1 MLDVIGAGA
10 TATSEGDWHTLWQ
23 TSVESKRVQ
32 QEIEAI
38 HTEGRSRPAVEASIG
53 TEFATPW
60 LYQTIQLLKRDA
72 QAHWRNP
79 TYLMAKLILNTVGG
93 LFIGFTFFHSKNSQQ
108 GTQNK
113 LFVSRLLFL
122 NSNTTLTSFLVN
134 IHGNHP

>member
-10 TATSEGDWHTLWQ
+10 AATSGDWHELWR
-23 TSVESKRVQ
+23 TSIESKRIQ
-32 QEIEAI
+32 EEIEAI
-38 HTEGRSRPAVEASIG
+38 HIEGRSRPAVEASIR

-60 LYQTIQLLKRDA
+60 FYQTIQLLKRDA

-93 LFIGFTFFHSKNSQQ
+93 LFIGFTFFHSKDSQQ

-113 LFVSRLLFL
+113 LFVSCLLSL
-122 NSNTTLTSFLVN
+122 NTNISLTPNLVN
-134 IHGNHP
+134 IHGDHP

>member
-10 TATSEGDWHTLWQ
+10 TATSGENWHELWR
-23 TSVESKRVQ
+23 TSIESKRVQ
-32 QEIEAI
+32 QEIETI
-38 HTEGRSRPAVEASIG
+38 HTEGRSRPAVEASIR

-60 LYQTIQLLKRDA
+60 FYQTVQLLKRDA

-93 LFIGFTFFHSKNSQQ
+93 LFIGFTFFHSKDSQQ

-113 LFVSRLLFL
+113 LFVSCLLL
-122 NSNTTLTSFLVN
+122 LSSNTTLTPFSVH
-134 IHGNHP
+134 IHGDHP